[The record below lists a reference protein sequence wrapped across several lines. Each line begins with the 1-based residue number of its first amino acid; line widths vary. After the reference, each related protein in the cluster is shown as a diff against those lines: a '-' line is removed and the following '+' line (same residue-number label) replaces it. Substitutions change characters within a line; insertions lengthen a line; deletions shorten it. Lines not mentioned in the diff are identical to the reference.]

1 MKHSEIEILEAL
13 KTTVKLGDLVDILP
27 NISEKDLSDFFK
39 RVSTRFAQKETRH
52 DSPKSRSNKQDNDQL
67 TATLFIDGASDS
79 NDNGGIGVVF
89 QPSDGEDFIIS
100 RSIGKATNNEA
111 EYISLITAITE
122 ALNNN
127 FKHIAVYS
135 DSELLV
141 KQVNGSYKVRA
152 HNLKVLHDTVIK
164 FKKKLEGFSI
174 SWVPRDENELADELA
189 KKGSRLRAVDFS
201 TG

>member
-1 MKHSEIEILEAL
+1 MKHSENEILDAL
-13 KTTVKLGDLVDILP
+13 KSTVKSVDLVDILP

-39 RVSTRFAQKETRH
+39 RVSTRFARKETRNV
-52 DSPKSRSNKQDNDQL
+52 SPKSRTNKQDHDQL
-67 TATLFIDGASDS
+67 TAIVFIDGASDS
-79 NDNGGIGVVF
+79 NDKGGIGVVF

-100 RSIGKATNNEA
+100 RSIGRATNNEA
-111 EYISLITAITE
+111 EYISLITAIEE

-127 FKHIAVYS
+127 FKQLAVYS

-152 HNLKVLHDTVIK
+152 HNLKLLHDTVIK
-164 FKKKLEGFSI
+164 SKKKLEGFSI
-174 SWVPRDENELADELA
+174 SWVPRDENEMADELA
-189 KKGSRLRAVDFS
+189 KKGSKLRAADFS